1 MFQIRVFA
9 FLMSLLLCQVWIQLF
24 RVLPTL
30 AMQVAATLIVLL
42 IGIIA
47 AMNAWRLQMRSLVLY
62 YTVLVC
68 GIASALIGVMEALY
82 AFLSLSI

>member
-1 MFQIRVFA
+1 MFQIRAFA

-24 RVLPTL
+24 RVMPTL
-30 AMQVAATLIVLL
+30 VMQVAATLIVLL

-47 AMNAWRLQMRSLVLY
+47 AMNAWRLQTRSLVLY
-62 YTVLVC
+62 YTFFVC
-68 GIASALIGVMEALY
+68 GIASALVGIMGVLY